1 MTASPRVPI
10 SPSRGITHLRRRN
23 GVAHLSFAPPGN
35 AGPRLSEVFGSLSR
49 AGINLFFIKKS
60 PNEISLGMDSSQG
73 EEAAQ
78 ILRAAGVEAKVDCEC
93 AVVCVVASNMKYA
106 PGVMHRIVHS
116 LDGAGV
122 RLFSTS
128 DSFNSLSCLVPS
140 SDVERALEAL
150 GEEFGI
156 RESQVPGPLDP
167 W

>member
-1 MTASPRVPI
+1 MTSSVRVPI

-23 GVAHLSFAPPGN
+23 AVAHISFAPPRQG
-35 AGPRLSEVFGSLSR
+35 GPRLHEIFGGLSR
-49 AGINLFFIKKS
+49 SNINLFFIKKS

-73 EEAAQ
+73 EQALE
-78 ILRAAGVEAKVDCEC
+78 ILAGVGVDAKAEREC
-93 AVVCVVASNMKYA
+93 AVACVVASNMKYA
-106 PGVMHRIVHS
+106 PGVMHRIVRA
-116 LDGAGV
+116 LDKAGI

-140 SDVERALEAL
+140 EDIEAAMKAL

-156 RESQVPGPLDP
+156 EESAAPGPLDP